1 MAMMAGSDFI
11 ETSTGNVFV
20 SYLVIFFT
28 YLFYLSFLLPTV
40 ITIQTRP
47 ASVKAKKAKAKSL
60 YSYLA
65 TEMTCEEKCK

>member
-40 ITIQTRP
+40 ITIQSRP
-47 ASVKAKKAKAKSL
+47 ASVKA
-60 YSYLA
+60 
-65 TEMTCEEKCK
+65 